1 MKVTNLAA
9 VLAIVF
15 LAFSMSAQ
23 AQEKTLA
30 TVKATQQLSF
40 EVSKLFEEGN
50 LSAAFDK
57 MDPYLPL
64 PDEEKAELR
73 NQTIKYKSVLENRL
87 GKRVGFK
94 RASEKRLEE
103 VAIREVY
110 FVLHELSAIR
120 LIFTYYKSPDGWILN
135 SFKWDDS
142 FAEELE

>member
-1 MKVTNLAA
+1 MTRSILYT
-9 VLAIVF
+9 AIAIGLF
-15 LAFSMSAQ
+15 TFSINVS

-30 TVKATQQLSF
+30 TVKETQQLSY
-40 EVSKLFEEGN
+40 EVSKLFKEGN
-50 LSAAFDK
+50 LAAAFDK
-57 MDPYLPL
+57 MDLYLPL
-64 PDEEKAELR
+64 PADEKAELR
-73 NQTIKYKSVLENRL
+73 NQTIKYKSVLESRL

-94 RASEKRLEE
+94 RATEKRIED

-120 LIFTYYKSPDGWILN
+120 LIFTYYKSPEGWILN